1 MRGGSTL
8 RLHPKL
14 IIIVLL
20 SVVVAALDASLVI
33 RPRLLSETEEGEDRG
48 ETYGAD
54 ALRFQLMKLRDG
66 RGHIPADA
74 YGRAKAHIDRLR
86 IASALEGVESA
97 AAPQVSTDMF
107 SAAAPATTIGPAPM
121 APSKWRW
128 LGPGNVGG
136 RIRAIAISK
145 TTPATMFA
153 GSVGGG
159 IWKTTN
165 GGSSWTPVND
175 FMASLSV
182 STIVFDP
189 ANPLVMYAGTGEGY
203 GNSDAIRG
211 AGIFKSVDGGTTW
224 TQLAGSARQSTAV
237 NRIGIAP
244 TGGTL
249 LAATNTGLWRSVNGG
264 STFAFINTGITP
276 QDVDFSPGDA
286 QKAMTAGYGVAMY
299 SWDGG
304 ATWQRASGLPVSS
317 GRVEVAYARAQP
329 DTVYAL
335 VDYNGGTLYRSS
347 NGGANF
353 TRVSSTPLLD
363 NGQGWYDAAL
373 WVNPKDSSH
382 VIVGGVYLRVSVDGG
397 ATWTLINDGIHV
409 DHHAI
414 VEDPRYDDVTY
425 RSVFIGNDGG
435 VYKAS
440 NIRTVAQTGY
450 RALNNSL
457 GVTQFYGGAGSAT
470 TGVIVGGTQDNGTV
484 VRQPQSGASWSAA
497 MAGDGGF
504 VAVDPTDSNYF
515 YSEMIYLQ
523 LFRSQTGGGTWSAI
537 GGGIADAGQASNFV
551 APFVLDPNN
560 ANRMYAGGARLW
572 VSGNV
577 KSTTPSWKSIFG
589 SATSNY
595 VSAIAVAPSASDI
608 VWLGLDY
615 GNVYKSTNATAAAPV
630 FKAVQAPTLGNFVTR
645 ITVSAFDPNVVYVTT
660 GGFGSEN
667 MLKTS
672 DGGTTWIDATG
683 GETTGLPN
691 VPINDVEIDPQDPDT
706 LYAAT
711 EVGVFTSHDGGTS
724 WHVPQSGPANV
735 AVDELFWMGT
745 TLVAATHGRGMYS
758 IDVNGAGTPSV
769 AASTTVIDFGSQLL
783 NTPTSLKR
791 ITFTNT
797 GTAPLTIYSIAIAGT
812 NARDYP
818 QLSYTCAGTLAAGA
832 SCTADTLFEPTATGT
847 RVATISLQSNAANG
861 ALSIALRGTGVSSST
876 QPPSPWTA
884 QDVGSV
890 AVAGSTTYSSGTF
903 TLKGSGA
910 DMWGAADAFQFAGQP
925 LTGDGTIVARVAS
938 VENVQ
943 SWTKAGVMI
952 RDGVTAGAVNAAMIV
967 SAGKGLSFQY
977 RKTAAGLTA
986 NVAAAGTAPIWVRL
1000 VRAGSAVTA
1009 STSSD
1014 GTAWTTVGSI
1024 TLTMPSTVQVGLVV
1038 TSHSATQAAAAV
1050 FDHVSVTPSST
1061 APTGALPAGWQTTD
1075 IGAVGKAGTAS
1086 ASGGTFTVSGA
1097 GADIWSSADAFRFA
1111 YRQLAADGTIVAR
1124 VATVQNVNAWTKG
1137 GVMIRQS
1144 LTAGSAH
1151 AAIYVSPSRGISFQR
1166 RPSSGALTVATTV
1179 TGAAPAYVRLA
1190 RAGGVITASTSNDG
1204 TTWKTVGQQT
1214 VSLSG
1219 AVWVGLAVSSHDVT
1233 QKAAATFDHVTGTGW

>member
-1 MRGGSTL
+1 MRGGPTL

-20 SVVVAALDASLVI
+20 SVVVAALDASLVVH
-33 RPRLLSETEEGEDRG
+33 PRLLSETEEGEDRG

-66 RGHIPADA
+66 RGHIPPDA
-74 YGRAKAHIDRLR
+74 YGRAKAHVDRLR
-86 IASALEGVESA
+86 TRSALAGVEFA
-97 AAPQVSTDMF
+97 AAPQVSGDMF
-107 SAAAPATTIGPAPM
+107 SAVASSATIGPAPI
-121 APSKWRW
+121 APQKWRW

-145 TTPATMFA
+145 ASPSTMFA

-165 GGSSWTPVND
+165 GGSSWAPVND

-182 STIVFDP
+182 SALVFDP
-189 ANPLVMYAGTGEGY
+189 ANPSVMYAGTGEGY
-203 GNSDAIRG
+203 GNADAIRG

-224 TQLAGSARQSTAV
+224 AQLAGSARQSTAV
-237 NRIGIAP
+237 SRIAIAP

-249 LAATNTGLWRSVNGG
+249 LAATDTGLWRTVNGG
-264 STFAFINTGITP
+264 STFTFITTGITP
-276 QDVDFSPGDA
+276 QDVDFSPSDA
-286 QKAMTAGYGVAMY
+286 RKAITAGYGVAMY

-304 ATWQRASGLPVSS
+304 VTWHRASGLPVSS
-317 GRVEVAYARAQP
+317 GRVELAYAKAQP

-347 NGGANF
+347 NAGANF
-353 TRVSSTPLLD
+353 TAVSSTPLLD

-373 WVNPKDSSH
+373 WVNPKDSNH
-382 VIVGGVYLRVSVDGG
+382 LIVGGVYLRASLDGG

-440 NIRTVAQTGY
+440 NIRSVAQTGY
-450 RALNNSL
+450 KALNNSL
-457 GVTQFYGGAGSAT
+457 GVTQFYGGAGNAT

-484 VRQPQSGASWSAA
+484 VRQPQYGASWSATLT
-497 MAGDGGF
+497 GDGGF
-504 VAVDPTDSNYF
+504 VAADPNDPNYF

-523 LFRSQTGGGTWSAI
+523 LYRSRTGGSTWSAI
-537 GGGIADAGQASNFV
+537 GGGIADSGQASNFV
-551 APFVLDPNN
+551 APFVLDPND

-589 SATSNY
+589 SATANY
-595 VSAIAVAPSASDI
+595 VSAIAVAPTASDI
-608 VWLGLDY
+608 VWIGLNY
-615 GNVYKSTNATAAAPV
+615 GNVYTSTNATAAAPV
-630 FKAVQAPTLGNFVTR
+630 FKAVQAPTQGNFVTR
-645 ITVSAFDPNVVYVTT
+645 ITASPFDPNVAYVTT
-660 GGFGSEN
+660 GGFGSQN
-667 MLKTS
+667 LLKTS

-683 GETTGLPN
+683 GETTGLPD
-691 VPINDVEIDPQDPDT
+691 VPINDLEIDPQDPDT
-706 LYAAT
+706 LYVAT
-711 EVGVFTSHDGGTS
+711 EVGVFTSHDGGVS

-769 AASTTVIDFGSQLL
+769 AASTTLVDFGSQPL
-783 NTPTSLKR
+783 NTPTALKR
-791 ITFTNT
+791 VTFTNT
-797 GTAPLTIYSIAIAGT
+797 GTAPLRIYSIAVAGS

-818 QLSYTCAGTLAAGA
+818 QLSGTCAGTLSAGA
-832 SCTADTLFEPTATGT
+832 SCTAEALFDPTTTGT

-861 ALSIALRGTGVSSST
+861 ALSIALRGIGMSSSAP
-876 QPPSPWTA
+876 PPSPWTA

-890 AVAGSTTYSSGTF
+890 TVAGSTTSSNGTF
-903 TLKGSGA
+903 TLKGAGA
-910 DMWGAADAFQFAGQP
+910 DLWGASDAFQFVHQP
-925 LTGDGTIVARVAS
+925 LAGDGTIVARLVS

-943 SWTKAGVMI
+943 AWTKAGVMI
-952 RDGVTAGAVNAAMIV
+952 RAGVGAGAANAAMIV
-967 SAGKGLSFQY
+967 SPGKGLSFQY
-977 RKTAAGLTA
+977 RTTVGGLTA
-986 NVAAAGTAPIWVRL
+986 NIPATGTAPKWLRL
-1000 VRAGSAVTA
+1000 VRAGSVVTA

-1014 GTAWTTVGSI
+1014 GAAWTKAGSTTI
-1024 TLTMPSTVQVGLVV
+1024 TLPSTVQIGLVV
-1038 TSHSATQAAAAV
+1038 TSHSATQTATAV
-1050 FDHVSVTPSST
+1050 FDRVSVTAAASAA
-1061 APTGALPAGWQTTD
+1061 APVLPAGWQTSD

-1086 ASGGTFTVSGA
+1086 GSGATFTVSGA
-1097 GADIWSSADAFRFA
+1097 GADIWGSADAFRFV

-1124 VATVQNVNAWTKG
+1124 VATVQNVNAWTKA
-1137 GVMIRQS
+1137 GVMIRQG

-1151 AAIYVSPSRGISFQR
+1151 AAIYVSPTKGISFQR
-1166 RPSSGALTVATTV
+1166 RSSSGAATVGTTV
-1179 TGAAPAYVRLA
+1179 TGAAPVYVKLA
-1190 RAGGVITASTSNDG
+1190 RAGSVVTASTSNDG
-1204 TTWKTVGQQT
+1204 TTWKTVGRQT
-1214 VSLSG
+1214 LSLGG
-1219 AVWVGLAVSSHDVT
+1219 AAWVGLAVSSHDVT
-1233 QKAAATFDHVTGTGW
+1233 LKATATFDHVTGAGW

>member
-1 MRGGSTL
+1 
-8 RLHPKL
+8 
-14 IIIVLL
+14 
-20 SVVVAALDASLVI
+20 
-33 RPRLLSETEEGEDRG
+33 
-48 ETYGAD
+48 
-54 ALRFQLMKLRDG
+54 
-66 RGHIPADA
+66 
-74 YGRAKAHIDRLR
+74 
-86 IASALEGVESA
+86 
-97 AAPQVSTDMF
+97 
-107 SAAAPATTIGPAPM
+107 
-121 APSKWRW
+121 
-128 LGPGNVGG
+128 
-136 RIRAIAISK
+136 
-145 TTPATMFA
+145 
-153 GSVGGG
+153 
-159 IWKTTN
+159 
-165 GGSSWTPVND
+165 
-175 FMASLSV
+175 
-182 STIVFDP
+182 
-189 ANPLVMYAGTGEGY
+189 
-203 GNSDAIRG
+203 
-211 AGIFKSVDGGTTW
+211 
-224 TQLAGSARQSTAV
+224 
-237 NRIGIAP
+237 
-244 TGGTL
+244 
-249 LAATNTGLWRSVNGG
+249 
-264 STFAFINTGITP
+264 
-276 QDVDFSPGDA
+276 
-286 QKAMTAGYGVAMY
+286 
-299 SWDGG
+299 
-304 ATWQRASGLPVSS
+304 
-317 GRVEVAYARAQP
+317 
-329 DTVYAL
+329 
-335 VDYNGGTLYRSS
+335 
-347 NGGANF
+347 
-353 TRVSSTPLLD
+353 
-363 NGQGWYDAAL
+363 
-373 WVNPKDSSH
+373 
-382 VIVGGVYLRVSVDGG
+382 
-397 ATWTLINDGIHV
+397 
-409 DHHAI
+409 
-414 VEDPRYDDVTY
+414 
-425 RSVFIGNDGG
+425 
-435 VYKAS
+435 
-440 NIRTVAQTGY
+440 
-450 RALNNSL
+450 
-457 GVTQFYGGAGSAT
+457 
-470 TGVIVGGTQDNGTV
+470 
-484 VRQPQSGASWSAA
+484 
-497 MAGDGGF
+497 
-504 VAVDPTDSNYF
+504 
-515 YSEMIYLQ
+515 
-523 LFRSQTGGGTWSAI
+523 
-537 GGGIADAGQASNFV
+537 
-551 APFVLDPNN
+551 
-560 ANRMYAGGARLW
+560 
-572 VSGNV
+572 
-577 KSTTPSWKSIFG
+577 
-589 SATSNY
+589 
-595 VSAIAVAPSASDI
+595 
-608 VWLGLDY
+608 
-615 GNVYKSTNATAAAPV
+615 
-630 FKAVQAPTLGNFVTR
+630 
-645 ITVSAFDPNVVYVTT
+645 
-660 GGFGSEN
+660 
-667 MLKTS
+667 
-672 DGGTTWIDATG
+672 
-683 GETTGLPN
+683 
-691 VPINDVEIDPQDPDT
+691 
-706 LYAAT
+706 
-711 EVGVFTSHDGGTS
+711 
-724 WHVPQSGPANV
+724 
-735 AVDELFWMGT
+735 
-745 TLVAATHGRGMYS
+745 
-758 IDVNGAGTPSV
+758 V
-769 AASTTVIDFGSQLL
+769 AASTTTIDFGSQLL

-1009 STSSD
+1009 STSTSSD

-1038 TSHSATQAAAAV
+1038 TSHSATRAAAAV

-1075 IGAVGKAGTAS
+1075 IGAVGNAGTAS

-1097 GADIWSSADAFRFA
+1097 GADIWGSADAFRFA